1 MAVAR
6 RARGER
12 RRQEILKASFG
23 LVARNGAGSITHRA
37 VADEAGVP
45 LAATTYYFASKHEL
59 LRETLEY
66 AARRELEA
74 YEHDE
79 SWLAAQRATS
89 PGELA
94 ETLAVGALAYLEA
107 ADTLAHYEVFLA
119 AGREPSLAETANAW
133 TDANVEM
140 LEPVLERLGS
150 AHPTTDAHIVT
161 AMIDGLVL
169 EQLAGPRADFA
180 DAVLRPALQ
189 RTLAA
194 LLDSPIPD
202 AGASR

>member
-12 RRQEILKASFG
+12 RRQEILEASFE
-23 LVARNGAGSITHRA
+23 LVARSGAGSVTHRA

-45 LAATTYYFASKHEL
+45 LAATTYYFTSKHEL

-66 AARRELEA
+66 AARRELEG
-74 YEHDE
+74 YEQDE
-79 SWLAAQRATS
+79 SWLAAQQAAS
-89 PGELA
+89 AGELA
-94 ETLAVGALAYLEA
+94 ETLAQGALAYLEA
-107 ADTLAHYEVFLA
+107 PDTLAHYEVFLA
-119 AGREPSLAETANAW
+119 AGREPSLADTANAW
-133 TDANVEM
+133 TDANVQM

-150 AHPTTDAHIVT
+150 PRPTIDAHIVT

-202 AGASR
+202 AGAPR

>member
-6 RARGER
+6 RARGAR
-12 RRQEILKASFG
+12 RRQEILEASFG
-23 LVARNGAGSITHRA
+23 LVARSGAGSITHRA

-45 LAATTYYFASKHEL
+45 LAATTYYFASKDEL

-66 AARRELEA
+66 AARRELDA
-74 YEHDE
+74 YEHDA
-79 SWLAAQRATS
+79 SWLAAQRTTGPS
-89 PGELA
+89 ELA
-94 ETLAVGALAYLEA
+94 ETLAAGAIAYLEA
-107 ADTLAHYEVFLA
+107 PDTLAHYEVFLA

-133 TDANVEM
+133 TDANVRM

-150 AHPTTDAHIVT
+150 VHPAVDARIVT

-194 LLDSPIPD
+194 LLHSPIPE